1 MYNLLSDRLD
11 TFEKGIRRRRNQF
24 LGRVTSLAFGLA
36 HWFLRKSRAYIHTE
50 LLKRLKEKLS
60 EILIEVDMETELRRK
75 INASGMD
82 QIIRDS
88 SVLTGDSIKATI
100 AGPKVR

>member
-11 TFEKGIRRRRNQF
+11 TFEKGIRRWRNQSF
-24 LGRVTSLAFGLA
+24 GKITSLAFGLA
-36 HWFLRKSRAYIHTE
+36 HWCFRKSRAYIHTE
-50 LLKRLKEKLS
+50 LLKRFKEKLS

-75 INASGMD
+75 INSSGYD

-88 SVLTGDSIKATI
+88 SVLSG
-100 AGPKVR
+100 GQL

>member
-11 TFEKGIRRRRNQF
+11 TFEKGIRRRRNQV

-36 HWFLRKSRAYIHTE
+36 HWSFRKSRAYIHTE
-50 LLKRLKEKLS
+50 LLKRFKEKLS
-60 EILIEVDMETELRRK
+60 EILIEVDMELELRRK
-75 INASGMD
+75 INASGLE

-88 SVLTGDSIKATI
+88 TVLTGDQIRAT
-100 AGPKVR
+100 AAPKVRP